1 MSQTNIDDFLKSS
14 KRPLTPPPFLWQT
27 MLQLFGKASTI
38 VFLHGFILWT
48 NISDHLKKILDGC
61 DPEGLEMCKKKPTNR
76 EPEQSVKRS
85 HRPVKDVP
93 DPVDRGVAGKVVRG
107 VHLED
112 HHHYVRCHPSL
123 CPFPGATF
131 YSAIKIDEKNPSTR
145 RWIFFIYQ

>member
-1 MSQTNIDDFLKSS
+1 MIFWKSS
-14 KRPLTPPPFLWQT
+14 KRPLIPPSFLWQN

-38 VFLHGFILWT
+38 AFLHGFILWT
-48 NISDHLKKILDGC
+48 NIYDHIKQNNGWMW
-61 DPEGLEMCKKKPTNR
+61 PWRFRNVCKKKTTNR